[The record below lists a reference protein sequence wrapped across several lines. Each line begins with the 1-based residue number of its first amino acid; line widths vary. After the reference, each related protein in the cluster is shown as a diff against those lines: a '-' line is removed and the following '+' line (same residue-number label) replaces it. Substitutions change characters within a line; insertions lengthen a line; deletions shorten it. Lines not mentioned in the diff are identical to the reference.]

1 MTARPAV
8 FVVGLSILLLCASD
22 ASAVKRRAFVTSVK
36 GTGDLFSWPGSSGAT
51 ALARADS
58 VCRARAAAGGLP
70 NPTTYRAWLST
81 STTDAY
87 CHVQGLSG
95 TKSDA
100 CGGVPQPG
108 GGPWYRFYLLY
119 WQVTPDLATLTGPE
133 RVIYRPVVYDEF
145 DNAVTGYI
153 DSEYWTGTK
162 PDGTF
167 HTAGACEDWTSSSG
181 AEDTP
186 VGTALGGS
194 YSWSLHTF
202 GECATEY
209 RLLCLE
215 PGVSQADPVDWQPGS
230 LVFVTSIKGAGNL
243 QLWPGSDGLLG
254 LDAGDAICRNLAAE
268 AHLPS
273 PDSFVAWLS
282 DATTDAVDRLTGE
295 GPYRR
300 LDGFLIGES
309 KADLVAAPVIN
320 SPHVDESFSYIEG
333 QGYTWTG
340 TDSDGQVTNMHC
352 DSWTSDDPADFG
364 SWGFATV
371 SRDRTWTNGYW
382 LRNCASLSNLYCFSS
397 AVTLFWDGFDYTL
410 DTSRWSSTVP

>member
-22 ASAVKRRAFVTSVK
+22 ASAVRRRAFVTSVE

-87 CHVQGLSG
+87 CHVQGLQG
-95 TKSDA
+95 KKADA
-100 CGGVPQPG
+100 CGGEPQPG
-108 GGPWYRFYLLY
+108 GGPWYRFFLFHWQLL
-119 WQVTPDLATLTGPE
+119 PDLATLTGPE
-133 RVIYRPVVYDEF
+133 HVVYRPVVFDEF
-145 DNAVTGYI
+145 DNAITGYV
-153 DSEYWTGTK
+153 DGWYWTGTK
-162 PDGTF
+162 SDGTF
-167 HTAGACEDWTSSSG
+167 HTNGACADWTSSGTTS
-181 AEDTP
+181 TP
-186 VGTALGGS
+186 VGAALGGS
-194 YSWSLHTF
+194 FAWTLCTLGGCSSEH
-202 GECATEY
+202 

-215 PGVSQADPVDWQPGS
+215 PGVSEADPVDWQPGS
-230 LVFVTSIKGAGNL
+230 LVFVTSVTGAGNL
-243 QLWPGSDGLLG
+243 QLWPESDGLVG

-268 AHLPS
+268 AHLPT

-300 LDGFLIGES
+300 LDGFLIAES
-309 KADLVAAPVIN
+309 KADLVAAPTVN
-320 SPHVDESFSYIEG
+320 SIHVDELFGYLDRL
-333 QGYTWTG
+333 GYTWTG
-340 TDSDGQVTNMHC
+340 TGTNGQATASHC
-352 DSWTSDDPADFG
+352 DAWTSDDPADFG
-364 SWGFATV
+364 AGGLATISRETAWTDYAA
-371 SRDRTWTNGYW
+371 SRDCDTPR
-382 LRNCASLSNLYCFSS
+382 SLYCFSN
-397 AVTLFWDGFDYTL
+397 AVTLFWDGFEYTS

>member
-8 FVVGLSILLLCASD
+8 FVVGLSILLLCATD
-22 ASAVKRRAFVTSVK
+22 ASATKRRAFVTSVK

-51 ALARADS
+51 VLARADS

-95 TKSDA
+95 TKSGA
-100 CGGVPQPG
+100 CGGAPQPG
-108 GGPWYRFYLLY
+108 GGPWYHFNGA
-119 WQVTPDLATLTGPE
+119 THFTADLATATGPE
-133 RVIYRPVVYDEF
+133 HVIYRPVIFDELGSAMTAYV
-145 DNAVTGYI
+145 DG
-153 DSEYWTGTK
+153 EYWTGTIS
-162 PDGTF
+162 DGSV
-167 HTAGACEDWTSSSG
+167 HTLGACEDWTSNSG
-181 AEDTP
+181 TKSTP

-194 YSWSLHTF
+194 FAWTLVTL
-202 GECATEY
+202 GTCASEH

-215 PGVSQADPVDWQPGS
+215 PGASEADPVAWQPGS
-230 LVFVTSIKGAGNL
+230 LVFVTSITGAGNL

-282 DATTDAVDRLTGE
+282 DATTDAVDRLTGD

-300 LDGFLIGES
+300 LDGFAIASSTAG
-309 KADLVAAPVIN
+309 LVGGPVIN
-320 SPHVDESFSYIEG
+320 SIHVDESF
-333 QGYTWTG
+333 GYLDGAGNSWTG
-340 TDSDGQVTNMHC
+340 TGTDGLVTSSHC
-352 DSWTSDDPADFG
+352 DSWTSGDAADFG
-364 SWGFATV
+364 GWGFATI
-371 SRDRTWTNGYW
+371 SRERSWTDSSS
-382 LRNCASLSNLYCFSS
+382 LRDCDSLSRLYCFSN
-397 AVTLFWDGFDYTL
+397 AVTIFWDGFDYTG
-410 DTSRWSSTVP
+410 DTSRWSSTVQ